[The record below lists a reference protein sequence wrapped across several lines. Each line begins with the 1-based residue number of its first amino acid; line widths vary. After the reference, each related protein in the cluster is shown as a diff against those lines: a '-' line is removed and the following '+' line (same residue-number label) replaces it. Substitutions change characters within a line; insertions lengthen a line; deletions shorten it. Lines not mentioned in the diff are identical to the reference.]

1 MIEAVIF
8 DMDGVLADTEY
19 YYENR
24 RKNFLLENG
33 IPIPEGNFIGSNEK
47 AIWEAI
53 VPNDP
58 VRRQEML
65 MAYREYRKAR
75 PTPYGKLT
83 DPQAEPLMNALRS
96 RGLKVAVASSSAA
109 PDIMKM
115 LTEGGLK
122 AMVDFAFSG
131 EDCAAHKPAPDIYL
145 KALKALGLTA
155 DKGMAGSFNQNVLK
169 LLLEKADRNDRF
181 YVIGQVGYR
190 ALRKDPR
197 LVQEF
202 QYGATA
208 PSLQRARDI
217 TVDAI
222 DDFKSGKLDEIYLIY
237 TKIQNALTSEP
248 VMVRLL
254 PLDREHLQPTPKG
267 LGDPRGEVE
276 LVPDAWTV
284 FEQTA
289 PIYMHGMIFGAMTE
303 SFCAEQSA
311 RMTAM
316 DSATKSAKDMIHD
329 LELEYNRSRQGSIT
343 QEITEI
349 IGGASAVK
357 SQE

>member
-96 RGLKVAVASSSAA
+96 RGRKVAVASSSAA
-109 PDIMKM
+109 PDI
-115 LTEGGLK
+115 
-122 AMVDFAFSG
+122 
-131 EDCAAHKPAPDIYL
+131 YR

-155 DKGMAGSFNQNVLK
+155 DKAIAVEDSPTGIAAAKAAGLKVL
-169 LLLEKADRNDRF
+169 
-181 YVIGQVGYR
+181 
-190 ALRKDPR
+190 ALKPR
-197 LVQEF
+197 HGE
-202 QYGATA
+202 
-208 PSLQRARDI
+208 
-217 TVDAI
+217 
-222 DDFKSGKLDEIYLIY
+222 
-237 TKIQNALTSEP
+237 
-248 VMVRLL
+248 
-254 PLDREHLQPTPKG
+254 PLDQSAADCIITQLMDVKEHL
-267 LGDPRGEVE
+267 D
-276 LVPDAWTV
+276 
-284 FEQTA
+284 
-289 PIYMHGMIFGAMTE
+289 
-303 SFCAEQSA
+303 
-311 RMTAM
+311 
-316 DSATKSAKDMIHD
+316 
-329 LELEYNRSRQGSIT
+329 
-343 QEITEI
+343 
-349 IGGASAVK
+349 
-357 SQE
+357 

>member
-109 PDIMKM
+109 PDRIHICPDKRRCRAPD
-115 LTEGGLK
+115 LL
-122 AMVDFAFSG
+122 
-131 EDCAAHKPAPDIYL
+131 HPAPDSPAPGRYRYRRP
-145 KALKALGLTA
+145 
-155 DKGMAGSFNQNVLK
+155 AG
-169 LLLEKADRNDRF
+169 A
-181 YVIGQVGYR
+181 
-190 ALRKDPR
+190 
-197 LVQEF
+197 
-202 QYGATA
+202 
-208 PSLQRARDI
+208 
-217 TVDAI
+217 
-222 DDFKSGKLDEIYLIY
+222 
-237 TKIQNALTSEP
+237 
-248 VMVRLL
+248 
-254 PLDREHLQPTPKG
+254 
-267 LGDPRGEVE
+267 
-276 LVPDAWTV
+276 
-284 FEQTA
+284 
-289 PIYMHGMIFGAMTE
+289 
-303 SFCAEQSA
+303 
-311 RMTAM
+311 
-316 DSATKSAKDMIHD
+316 
-329 LELEYNRSRQGSIT
+329 
-343 QEITEI
+343 
-349 IGGASAVK
+349 
-357 SQE
+357 

>member
-33 IPIPEGNFIGSNEK
+33 IPIPEGKFIGSNEK

-122 AMVDFAFSG
+122 G
-131 EDCAAHKPAPDIYL
+131 
-145 KALKALGLTA
+145 A
-155 DKGMAGSFNQNVLK
+155 DGRQGHCGGGFPH
-169 LLLEKADRNDRF
+169 RHC
-181 YVIGQVGYR
+181 
-190 ALRKDPR
+190 LRKGGRPEGAGTEAPPR
-197 LVQEF
+197 RAAGPVRRRLHHHPADGCK
-202 QYGATA
+202 GA
-208 PSLQRARDI
+208 
-217 TVDAI
+217 
-222 DDFKSGKLDEIYLIY
+222 SGLRWK
-237 TKIQNALTSEP
+237 
-248 VMVRLL
+248 
-254 PLDREHLQPTPKG
+254 
-267 LGDPRGEVE
+267 
-276 LVPDAWTV
+276 
-284 FEQTA
+284 
-289 PIYMHGMIFGAMTE
+289 
-303 SFCAEQSA
+303 
-311 RMTAM
+311 
-316 DSATKSAKDMIHD
+316 
-329 LELEYNRSRQGSIT
+329 RSRT
-343 QEITEI
+343 ACAKT
-349 IGGASAVK
+349 
-357 SQE
+357 

>member
-75 PTPYGKLT
+75 PTPYGELT

-155 DKGMAGSFNQNVLK
+155 DKP
-169 LLLEKADRNDRF
+169 
-181 YVIGQVGYR
+181 
-190 ALRKDPR
+190 LRWRILP
-197 LVQEF
+197 Q
-202 QYGATA
+202 AS
-208 PSLQRARDI
+208 PPQR
-217 TVDAI
+217 
-222 DDFKSGKLDEIYLIY
+222 
-237 TKIQNALTSEP
+237 
-248 VMVRLL
+248 
-254 PLDREHLQPTPKG
+254 
-267 LGDPRGEVE
+267 
-276 LVPDAWTV
+276 
-284 FEQTA
+284 
-289 PIYMHGMIFGAMTE
+289 
-303 SFCAEQSA
+303 
-311 RMTAM
+311 
-316 DSATKSAKDMIHD
+316 
-329 LELEYNRSRQGSIT
+329 RQG
-343 QEITEI
+343 
-349 IGGASAVK
+349 
-357 SQE
+357 